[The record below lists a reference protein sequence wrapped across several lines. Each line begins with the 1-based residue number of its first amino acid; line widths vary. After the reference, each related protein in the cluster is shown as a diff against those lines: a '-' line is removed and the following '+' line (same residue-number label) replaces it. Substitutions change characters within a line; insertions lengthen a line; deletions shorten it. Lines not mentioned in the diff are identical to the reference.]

1 MNDRSLLELMEEIN
15 DYEKRI
21 YAHHN
26 SERYWKEIQMDVSL
40 YLLAWDDF
48 RTQQFKKQI
57 FFEKDFSKYEFKK
70 FIPLE
75 QTSILYLPFVR
86 L

>member
-1 MNDRSLLELMEEIN
+1 MNDSSLLELMEEIN

-21 YAHHN
+21 YVLHN
-26 SERYWKEIQMDVSL
+26 AERYWKEIQMDVSL

-48 RTQQFKKQI
+48 KTQQLKGTIVYKKS
-57 FFEKDFSKYEFKK
+57 FVEYEFQS
-70 FIPLE
+70 FIPIQ
-75 QTSILYLPFVR
+75 QTSVIYIPFIT